1 MKPQKKCRADRYSR
15 KNGANKEMDMT
26 TRGRAEARIRRAER
40 IVDFLFD
47 VIVPIFT
54 RAKESRRAA

>member
-1 MKPQKKCRADRYSR
+1 
-15 KNGANKEMDMT
+15 MT

>member
-1 MKPQKKCRADRYSR
+1 MKPQKKFRADRCSR
-15 KNGANKEMDMT
+15 KNGAGKETDMT

-40 IVDFLFD
+40 IVGFLFD

-54 RAKESRRAA
+54 RARESRRVA

>member
-1 MKPQKKCRADRYSR
+1 
-15 KNGANKEMDMT
+15 MT

-40 IVDFLFD
+40 IVGFVYD

-54 RAKESRRAA
+54 RARESRRNT